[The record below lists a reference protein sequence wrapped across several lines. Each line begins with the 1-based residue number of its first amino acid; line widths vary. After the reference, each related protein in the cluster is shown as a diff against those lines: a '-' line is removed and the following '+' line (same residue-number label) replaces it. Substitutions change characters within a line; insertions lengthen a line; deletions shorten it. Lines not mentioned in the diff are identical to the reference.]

1 MTNGE
6 PTTQSVHSY
15 PTVLTTE
22 SLSGGNEDVVDANV
36 NVVNAMFEE
45 LLEADE
51 ISPAALHSYYVDF
64 YLTQALA
71 GGFAQYVFTAPEREE
86 VDPYVREGL
95 AAMGAA
101 AHLDLFNRTVAAFG
115 ALTDSDVDTYLDGGS
130 GWTAGS
136 DSEGDEAGDAVSD
149 AVRGIEELD
158 GEFESVLET
167 EDLVALNAA
176 WLRGQADLLVLAGD
190 DLDTHIAARVARLS
204 DLAERQ
210 AAAAEEAL
218 LDAPEFEAIIRELCD
233 IAGHSL
239 ERITMGDP
247 NYLHNGESTLAWH
260 FTTEQGEFL
269 MLEDDD
275 EAFMLNPRTQEILA
289 AVEFVDTFEDTVEF
303 EDTVDFEE
311 TADFKGTAEFDEAR
325 A

>member
-1 MTNGE
+1 MTTGE
-6 PTTQSVHSY
+6 PTTQSVHGY

-51 ISPAALHSYYVDF
+51 ISPAALRSYYVDF

-115 ALTDSDVDTYLDGGS
+115 ALTDTDVDAYLDGGS
-130 GWTAGS
+130 GWTAEG
-136 DSEGDEAGDAVSD
+136 DTAGAGTDGDEAGDAVSD

-167 EDLVALNAA
+167 EDIVALNAA
-176 WLRGQADLLVLAGD
+176 WLRGQADLLVLADD
-190 DLDTHIAARVARLS
+190 DLDAHIAARVARLS

-210 AAAAEEAL
+210 AAAAEEDL
-218 LDAPEFEAIIRELCD
+218 LDAPEFEQIIRELCD

-247 NYLHNGESTLAWH
+247 NYEHNGDTTLAWH

-289 AVEFVDTFEDTVEF
+289 AVEFEVATEF
-303 EDTVDFEE
+303 E
-311 TADFKGTAEFDEAR
+311 EAGV
-325 A
+325 

>member
-6 PTTQSVHSY
+6 PTSQSAHNY

-22 SLSGGNEDVVDANV
+22 SLKGGNEDVVDANV

-45 LLEADE
+45 LLDADE
-51 ISPAALHSYYVDF
+51 ISPTALRSYYVDF

-71 GGFAQYVFTAPEREE
+71 GGFAQYVFTVPEREE

-95 AAMGAA
+95 AGMGAA

-115 ALTDSDVDTYLDGGS
+115 ALTDTDVDIYLDGGS
-130 GWTAGS
+130 DWDAA
-136 DSEGDEAGDAVSD
+136 GDEPGDGVSD
-149 AVRGIEELD
+149 AVRDIEELD
-158 GEFESVLET
+158 GEFESMLET
-167 EDLVALNAA
+167 EDIMALNAA
-176 WLRGQADLLVLAGD
+176 WLRGQEDLLVLADD
-190 DLDTHIAARVARLS
+190 DLDAHIAGRVARIS

-210 AAAAEEAL
+210 AAAAAEAL
-218 LDAPEFEAIIRELCD
+218 LDAPEFEQIIRELCD

-247 NYLHNGESTLAWH
+247 NYEHNGESTLAWH
-260 FTTEQGEFL
+260 FTTEQGEFI

-275 EAFMLNPRTQEILA
+275 EAFMLNPRSKEILA
-289 AVEFVDTFEDTVEF
+289 AVEF
-303 EDTVDFEE
+303 EE
-311 TADFKGTAEFDEAR
+311 ADA
-325 A
+325 

>member
-6 PTTQSVHSY
+6 PTIQSAHSY

-22 SLSGGNEDVVDANV
+22 SIKGGNEDVVDANV

-45 LLEADE
+45 LLDADE
-51 ISPAALHSYYVDF
+51 ISPAALRSYYVDF

-86 VDPYVREGL
+86 IDPYIREGL

-115 ALTDSDVDTYLDGGS
+115 ALTDTDVDTYLDGGS
-130 GWTAGS
+130 GWAAGGGT
-136 DSEGDEAGDAVSD
+136 EGDEPGDGVSD
-149 AVRGIEELD
+149 AVRRIEELD
-158 GEFESVLET
+158 GEFESVLAT
-167 EDLVALNAA
+167 EDIAALNAA
-176 WLRGQADLLVLAGD
+176 WLRGQADLLVLADD
-190 DLDTHIAARVARLS
+190 DLDAHIAGRVARIS
-204 DLAERQ
+204 NLAERQ

-218 LDAPEFEAIIRELCD
+218 LDAPEFEQIIRELCD

-247 NYLHNGESTLAWH
+247 NYEHNGETTLAWH

-289 AVEFVDTFEDTVEF
+289 AVEFEETMEF
-303 EDTVDFEE
+303 EESVELED
-311 TADFKGTAEFDEAR
+311 AR

>member
-1 MTNGE
+1 MTNSE
-6 PTTQSVHSY
+6 PTIQSAHSY

-22 SLSGGNEDVVDANV
+22 SLEGGHEDVVEANV

-45 LLEADE
+45 LLDTEE
-51 ISPAALHSYYVDF
+51 ISPAALRSYYVDF

-95 AAMGAA
+95 EAMGAA

-115 ALTDSDVDTYLDGGS
+115 ALSDTDVDSYLDGGS
-130 GWTAGS
+130 GGAAGGS
-136 DSEGDEAGDAVSD
+136 TEDGEAGRGVSD
-149 AVRGIEELD
+149 AVRRVEELD
-158 GEFESVLET
+158 GEFESILAT
-167 EDLVALNAA
+167 EDIGALNAA
-176 WLRGQADLLVLAGD
+176 WLRGQEDLLVLSD
-190 DLDTHIAARVARLS
+190 DDVDAHIAGRVARLS

-210 AAAAEEAL
+210 AAAAEEVL
-218 LDAPEFEAIIRELCD
+218 LDAPEFEQIIRELCEL
-233 IAGHSL
+233 AGHSL
-239 ERITMGDP
+239 VRITMGDP
-247 NYLHNGESTLAWH
+247 NYEHNGEATLAWH
-260 FTTEQGEFL
+260 FTTEQGDFL

-289 AVEFVDTFEDTVEF
+289 AVEFEGSAEF
-303 EDTVDFEE
+303 E
-311 TADFKGTAEFDEAR
+311 KAR

>member
-6 PTTQSVHSY
+6 TTTLSAHSY
-15 PTVLTTE
+15 PTVLTAE
-22 SLSGGNEDVVDANV
+22 SLKGGNEDVVDANV

-45 LLEADE
+45 LLDADE
-51 ISPAALHSYYVDF
+51 ISPAALRSYYVDF

-71 GGFAQYVFTAPEREE
+71 GGFAQYVFTVPEREE

-95 AAMGAA
+95 AAMGAD

-115 ALTDSDVDTYLDGGS
+115 ALTDTDVDTYLDGGS
-130 GWTAGS
+130 GWSA
-136 DSEGDEAGDAVSD
+136 AGDAAGDDTAEDEPGDGVSD
-149 AVRGIEELD
+149 AVRRIEELD
-158 GEFESVLET
+158 GEFESLLET
-167 EDLVALNAA
+167 EDIAALNAA
-176 WLRGQADLLVLAGD
+176 WLRDQPDLLVLSDD
-190 DLDTHIAARVARLS
+190 DLDAHIAGRVARLS

-218 LDAPEFEAIIRELCD
+218 LDAPEFEQIIRELCD
-233 IAGHSL
+233 IAGHTL

-247 NYLHNGESTLAWH
+247 NYEHNGETTLAWH

-289 AVEFVDTFEDTVEF
+289 AVEFEETVEF
-303 EDTVDFEE
+303 E
-311 TADFKGTAEFDEAR
+311 EAG

>member
-6 PTTQSVHSY
+6 PTIQSAHSY

-22 SLSGGNEDVVDANV
+22 SIKGGNEDVVDANV

-45 LLEADE
+45 LLDADE
-51 ISPAALHSYYVDF
+51 ISPAALRSYYVDF

-115 ALTDSDVDTYLDGGS
+115 ALTDSDVDSYLDGGS
-130 GWTAGS
+130 GWAA
-136 DSEGDEAGDAVSD
+136 EGDTESDEPGDGVSD
-149 AVRGIEELD
+149 AVRRLEELD
-158 GEFESVLET
+158 GEFESVLAT
-167 EDLVALNAA
+167 EDIAGLNAA
-176 WLRGQADLLVLAGD
+176 WLRGQADLLVLADD
-190 DLDTHIAARVARLS
+190 DLDAHIAGRVARIPN
-204 DLAERQ
+204 LAERQ

-218 LDAPEFEAIIRELCD
+218 LDAPEFEQIIRELCD

-239 ERITMGDP
+239 ERISMGDP
-247 NYLHNGESTLAWH
+247 NYEHNGETTLAWH

-289 AVEFVDTFEDTVEF
+289 AVEFEETVEF
-303 EDTVDFEE
+303 
-311 TADFKGTAEFDEAR
+311 DESVQSGPTAR
-325 A
+325 AVR

>member
-6 PTTQSVHSY
+6 PTIQSAHSY

-22 SLSGGNEDVVDANV
+22 SLNGGNADVVDANV

-45 LLEADE
+45 LLDTDE
-51 ISPAALHSYYVDF
+51 ISQAALRSYYVDF

-115 ALTDSDVDTYLDGGS
+115 ALTDTDVDAYLDGGS
-130 GWTAGS
+130 GWTA
-136 DSEGDEAGDAVSD
+136 EGDTEDDEPGDGAFD

-167 EDLVALNAA
+167 EDIVALNAA
-176 WLRGQADLLVLAGD
+176 WLRGQEDLLVLADD
-190 DLDTHIAARVARLS
+190 DLDAHIAGRVARLS

-210 AAAAEEAL
+210 AAAAEDAL
-218 LDAPEFEAIIRELCD
+218 LDAPEFEQIIRELCD

-247 NYLHNGESTLAWH
+247 NYEHNGETTLAWH
-260 FTTEQGEFL
+260 FTTEQGDFL

-275 EAFMLNPRTQEILA
+275 EAYMLDPRTKEIVA
-289 AVEFVDTFEDTVEF
+289 AVEFEEAAEF
-303 EDTVDFEE
+303 EE
-311 TADFKGTAEFDEAR
+311 ADA
-325 A
+325 

>member
-6 PTTQSVHSY
+6 PTIQSANSY

-22 SLSGGNEDVVDANV
+22 SLKGGNADVVDANV

-45 LLEADE
+45 LLDTDE
-51 ISPAALHSYYVDF
+51 ISQAALRSYYVDF

-115 ALTDSDVDTYLDGGS
+115 ALTDSDVDAYLDGGS
-130 GWTAGS
+130 GWTAVGATEH
-136 DSEGDEAGDAVSD
+136 EGPGDAVSQS
-149 AVRGIEELD
+149 VRGMEELD
-158 GEFESVLET
+158 GEFESVLEA
-167 EDLVALNAA
+167 EDIVELNAA
-176 WLRGQADLLVLAGD
+176 WLRGQADLLVLAD
-190 DLDTHIAARVARLS
+190 DDVDAHIAGRVARLS

-210 AAAAEEAL
+210 AAAAEDAL
-218 LDAPEFEAIIRELCD
+218 LDAPEFEQIIRELCD

-247 NYLHNGESTLAWH
+247 NYEHNGETTLAWH

-289 AVEFVDTFEDTVEF
+289 VVEFEDTVEF
-303 EDTVDFEE
+303 EETVDFEE
-311 TADFKGTAEFDEAR
+311 TAEFEEAR

>member
-1 MTNGE
+1 MTNGV
-6 PTTQSVHSY
+6 PTNQSAHNY

-22 SLSGGNEDVVDANV
+22 SLKGGNEDVVDANV

-45 LLEADE
+45 LLDTDE
-51 ISPAALHSYYVDF
+51 ISPAALRSYYVDF

-86 VDPYVREGL
+86 VDPYVRDGL

-115 ALTDSDVDTYLDGGS
+115 ALTDTDVDSYLDGGS
-130 GWTAGS
+130 SWTAEG
-136 DSEGDEAGDAVSD
+136 DTEGDEPGDGVSD
-149 AVRGIEELD
+149 AVRRIEELD
-158 GEFESVLET
+158 GEFESILET
-167 EDLVALNAA
+167 EDISALNAA
-176 WLRGQADLLVLAGD
+176 WLLGQEDLLVLADD
-190 DLDTHIAARVARLS
+190 DLDAHIAGRVARLP

-218 LDAPEFEAIIRELCD
+218 LDAPEFEQIIRELCD

-247 NYLHNGESTLAWH
+247 NYEHNGETTLAWH

-289 AVEFVDTFEDTVEF
+289 AVEFEEAVQFEETVEF
-303 EDTVDFEE
+303 E
-311 TADFKGTAEFDEAR
+311 EAR
-325 A
+325 P

>member
-1 MTNGE
+1 MINGE
-6 PTTQSVHSY
+6 PTTQSAHSY

-22 SLSGGNEDVVDANV
+22 SLKGGNDDVVDANV

-45 LLEADE
+45 LLDTEE
-51 ISPAALHSYYVDF
+51 ISPAALRSYYVDF

-95 AAMGAA
+95 AAMGAG

-115 ALTDSDVDTYLDGGS
+115 ALTDSDVDSYLDGGS
-130 GWTAGS
+130 GWAAGAGAA
-136 DSEGDEAGDAVSD
+136 EGEPGDGVSD
-149 AVRGIEELD
+149 AVRRIEELD
-158 GEFESVLET
+158 GEFESILAT
-167 EDLVALNAA
+167 EDIAALNAT
-176 WLRGQADLLVLAGD
+176 WLRGQEDLLVLSDD
-190 DLDTHIAARVARLS
+190 DLDAHIAGRVARLS
-204 DLAERQ
+204 NLAERQ

-218 LDAPEFEAIIRELCD
+218 RDAPEFEQIIRELCD

-247 NYLHNGESTLAWH
+247 NYEHNGETTLAWH

-289 AVEFVDTFEDTVEF
+289 AVEFEEAEDFEGAAEF
-303 EDTVDFEE
+303 E
-311 TADFKGTAEFDEAR
+311 EAR

>member
-1 MTNGE
+1 MTTGE
-6 PTTQSVHSY
+6 PTTQSVQSY

-51 ISPAALHSYYVDF
+51 ISPAALRSYYVDF

-115 ALTDSDVDTYLDGGS
+115 ALTDTDVDAYLDGGS
-130 GWTAGS
+130 GWTAEG
-136 DSEGDEAGDAVSD
+136 DTAGAGTDGDEAGDAVSD

-167 EDLVALNAA
+167 EDIVALNAA
-176 WLRGQADLLVLAGD
+176 WLRGQADLLVLADD
-190 DLDTHIAARVARLS
+190 DLDAHIAARVARLS

-210 AAAAEEAL
+210 AAAAEEDL
-218 LDAPEFEAIIRELCD
+218 LDAPEFEQIIRELCD

-247 NYLHNGESTLAWH
+247 NYEHNGDTTLAWH

-289 AVEFVDTFEDTVEF
+289 AVEFEEATEF
-303 EDTVDFEE
+303 E
-311 TADFKGTAEFDEAR
+311 EAGV
-325 A
+325 

>member
-6 PTTQSVHSY
+6 PTIQSAPSY

-22 SLSGGNEDVVDANV
+22 SLKGGNEDVVDANV

-45 LLEADE
+45 LLDADE
-51 ISPAALHSYYVDF
+51 ISPTALRSYYVDF

-71 GGFAQYVFTAPEREE
+71 GGFAQYVFTVPEREE

-115 ALTDSDVDTYLDGGS
+115 SLSDTDVDTYLDGGS
-130 GWTAGS
+130 GWAAGG
-136 DSEGDEAGDAVSD
+136 DTEGDEPGEGVSD
-149 AVRGIEELD
+149 AVRRIEELD
-158 GEFESVLET
+158 GEFESILES
-167 EDLVALNAA
+167 EDIAALNAA
-176 WLRGQADLLVLAGD
+176 WLRGQADLLVLAED
-190 DLDTHIAARVARLS
+190 DLDAHIAARVARVP

-218 LDAPEFEAIIRELCD
+218 LDAPEFEQIIRELCE
-233 IAGHSL
+233 IAGHTL

-247 NYLHNGESTLAWH
+247 NYEHNGETTLAWH

-289 AVEFVDTFEDTVEF
+289 AVEF
-303 EDTVDFEE
+303 EE
-311 TADFKGTAEFDEAR
+311 AAEFDEAD

>member
-6 PTTQSVHSY
+6 PTIQSAHSY

-22 SLSGGNEDVVDANV
+22 SLKGGNEDVVDANV

-45 LLEADE
+45 LLDADE
-51 ISPAALHSYYVDF
+51 ISPAALRSYYVDF

-115 ALTDSDVDTYLDGGS
+115 ALADTDVDAYLDGG
-130 GWTAGS
+130 T
-136 DSEGDEAGDAVSD
+136 EGDEPGDGVSD
-149 AVRGIEELD
+149 AVRHIEELD
-158 GEFESVLET
+158 GEFESLLAT
-167 EDLVALNAA
+167 EDIGALNAA
-176 WLRGQADLLVLAGD
+176 WLRGQADLLVLSDD
-190 DLDTHIAARVARLS
+190 DLDAHIAGRVARIP

-218 LDAPEFEAIIRELCD
+218 LDAPEFEQIIRELCD

-247 NYLHNGESTLAWH
+247 NYEHNGETTLAWH
-260 FTTEQGEFL
+260 FTTEQGDFL

-289 AVEFVDTFEDTVEF
+289 AVEFEETVEF
-303 EDTVDFEE
+303 EDT
-311 TADFKGTAEFDEAR
+311 AEFEEAR